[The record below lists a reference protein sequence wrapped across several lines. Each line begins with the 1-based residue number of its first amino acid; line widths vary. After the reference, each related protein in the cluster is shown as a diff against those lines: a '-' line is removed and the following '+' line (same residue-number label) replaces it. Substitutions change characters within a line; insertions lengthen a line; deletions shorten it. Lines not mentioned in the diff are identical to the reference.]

1 MTYCNSRNRTTVAI
15 SLEQLKF
22 AMQLITICLRQIVTE
37 LGGKRIIPNK
47 GPKRMFSYD
56 TRTFT

>member
-22 AMQLITICLRQIVTE
+22 VMQLITICLRQIVTE

-47 GPKRMFSYD
+47 GLKRMFS
-56 TRTFT
+56 FM